1 MDRVQKR
8 IEIHLSC
15 NTKMEFFRIEGCQGI
30 RIKIIDLMSGRYIT
44 LWNDEVYRLIRQLA
58 AYESVDVDH
67 PHTWKEFL
75 SQAFSLKRY
84 FNPSKYILMT
94 KYFERI
100 ILDRQAVTTLV
111 RMQYD
116 FIEIIHA
123 LTPQHIVDCNY
134 KRYFRE

>member
-1 MDRVQKR
+1 MERVKKCAKVY
-8 IEIHLSC
+8 LSC
-15 NTKMEFFRIEGCQGI
+15 NVKMEFFRIEGCEGI
-30 RIKIIDLMSGRYIT
+30 RIKIIDLTTGRCIT

-58 AYESVDVDH
+58 AYEAVNVDH

-100 ILDRQAVTTLV
+100 ILDRQAVATLV
-111 RMQYD
+111 RMQHSFKD
-116 FIEIIHA
+116 SIAAFI
-123 LTPQHIVDCNY
+123 PQHVVDCNY
-134 KRYFRE
+134 KRYFRV